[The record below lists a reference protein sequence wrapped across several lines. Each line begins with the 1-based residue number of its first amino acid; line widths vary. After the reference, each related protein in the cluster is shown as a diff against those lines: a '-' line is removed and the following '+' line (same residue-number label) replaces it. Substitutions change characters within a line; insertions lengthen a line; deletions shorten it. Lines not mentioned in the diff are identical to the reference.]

1 MEVNNINYQL
11 NALLQVIQIY
21 SDLDSDLY
29 LNKSDVKRLDDY
41 IDTQNEKIKQ
51 LSKALVNVTKELEE
65 LEL

>member
-1 MEVNNINYQL
+1 MEVININYQL
-11 NALLQVIQIY
+11 NALLQVIEIY

-29 LNKSDVKRLDDY
+29 INKSDVKRLNDY

>member
-1 MEVNNINYQL
+1 MNNINYQI

-29 LNKSDVKRLDDY
+29 INKSDVKRLNDY

>member
-1 MEVNNINYQL
+1 MNNINYQI
-11 NALLQVIQIY
+11 NALLQCIQIY
-21 SDLDSDLY
+21 SDLDADLH

>member
-29 LNKSDVKRLDDY
+29 INKSDVKRLNDY